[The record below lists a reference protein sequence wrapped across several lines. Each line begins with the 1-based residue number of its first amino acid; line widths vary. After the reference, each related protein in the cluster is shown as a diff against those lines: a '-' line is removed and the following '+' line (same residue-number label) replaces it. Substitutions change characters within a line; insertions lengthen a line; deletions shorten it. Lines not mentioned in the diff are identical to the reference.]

1 LAAQS
6 GQGVSARREIA
17 GVTQSAVEI
26 ISPASEAEA
35 AQFVLEAR
43 AKGRKL
49 DIVGGGT
56 RVGLGRPACAD
67 LKLSTTQMSG
77 IVFYEPAE
85 MVICAQAGT
94 PVRQIEALIAQ
105 RGQMLPFEPMD
116 HCPLYGSEG
125 EPTIGGLVAGN
136 ISGPRRIS
144 AGAARDALIGLR
156 LVNGGGELIKSGGRV
171 MKNVTGLDLVKLNC
185 GAHGTLGLVTQA
197 TFKLLPKP
205 ECEASIVIRRL
216 EDKRAIEALSI
227 ALGSPFG
234 VSGAAHISAGMGR
247 EFPRTFLRIEG
258 FRASVDYRIASLL
271 ALLEPF
277 GAKHALE
284 DEYSE
289 RIWRAVG
296 DAAFLAAPGEH
307 AVWRVSL
314 APSRAADFMAKL
326 GPAALA
332 HFYDWGGGLVWLSS
346 EASASAAAAIRAAL
360 APFGGHATLVRA
372 PVELRAAIDV
382 FQPLSA
388 PLMQITKG
396 VKASFDPNGL
406 FNFGRMYRGV

>member
-1 LAAQS
+1 
-6 GQGVSARREIA
+6 VNPND
-17 GVTQSAVEI
+17 VETLT
-26 ISPASEAEA
+26 PASEAEA
-35 AQFVLEAR
+35 AAIVLEAR
-43 AKGRKL
+43 GAGRKL

-56 RVGLGRPACAD
+56 RAGLGRPASA
-67 LKLSTTQMSG
+67 TQAVGTSKMSG

-85 MVICAQAGT
+85 MVISAEAGT
-94 PVRQIEALIAQ
+94 PVSQIEALIAQ

-116 HCPLYGSEG
+116 HCPLYGADG
-125 EPTIGGLVAGN
+125 EATIGGLVAGN

-156 LVNGGGELIKSGGRV
+156 LVNGRGEIIKTGGRV

-185 GAHGTLGLVTQA
+185 GAHGTLGLITQA

-216 EDKRAIEALSI
+216 EDARAIEALSV

-247 EFPRTFLRIEG
+247 EFARTFLRIEG
-258 FRASVDYRIASLL
+258 FRDSVDYRVASLL
-271 ALLEPF
+271 ALLAPF

-284 DEYSE
+284 DEYSG
-289 RIWRAVG
+289 RIWRAIG
-296 DAAFLAAPGEH
+296 DAQFLAAPSER

-314 APSRAADFMAKL
+314 APSKAAGFMA
-326 GPAALA
+326 GVADHA
-332 HFYDWGGGLVWLSS
+332 HAHLYDWGGGLVWLSS
-346 EASASAAAAIRAAL
+346 DASGAAAAAIRAAVT
-360 APFGGHATLVRA
+360 PRGGHATLVRA
-372 PVELRAAIDV
+372 PDALRETVDV
-382 FQPLSA
+382 FEPLSA

-396 VKASFDPNGL
+396 VKASFDPDGI
-406 FNFGRMYRGV
+406 FNYGRMYRGV

>member
-1 LAAQS
+1 M
-6 GQGVSARREIA
+6 
-17 GVTQSAVEI
+17 VETLN
-26 ISPASEAEA
+26 PASEAEA
-35 AQFVLEAR
+35 AQLVLEAR

-56 RVGLGRPACAD
+56 RAGLGRPSHAD
-67 LKLSTTQMSG
+67 TAISTAKMAG
-77 IVFYEPAE
+77 IAFYEPAE
-85 MVICAQAGT
+85 MVICAEAGT
-94 PVRQIEALIAQ
+94 PVREIEALIAQ

-116 HCPLYGSEG
+116 HRGLYGTPG

-156 LVNGGGELIKSGGRV
+156 LVNGRGEIIKNGGRV

-185 GAHGTLGLVTQA
+185 GAQGTLGLVTQA

-205 ECEASIVIRRL
+205 ECAASIVIRRL
-216 EDKRAIEALSI
+216 DDKRAIEALSI
-227 ALGSPFG
+227 ALGSPFS

-289 RIWRAVG
+289 RIWRAIG
-296 DAAFLAAPGEH
+296 DATFLTTPEELAI
-307 AVWRVSL
+307 WRVSL
-314 APSRAADFMAKL
+314 APSKAADFVARV
-326 GPAALA
+326 GAHAQA

-346 EASASAAAAIRAAL
+346 EATPDAAATIRAAL
-360 APFGGHATLVRA
+360 APLGGHATLVRA
-372 PVELRAAIDV
+372 PQELRETIDV
-382 FQPLSA
+382 FEPLSA

-396 VKASFDPNGL
+396 VKTSFDPDGV
-406 FNFGRMYRGV
+406 FNAGRMYAGV

>member
-1 LAAQS
+1 MLFRS
-6 GQGVSARREIA
+6 VLDARE
-17 GVTQSAVEI
+17 
-26 ISPASEAEA
+26 
-35 AQFVLEAR
+35 
-43 AKGRKL
+43 KGRKL

-56 RVGLGRPACAD
+56 RAGLGRPSHAD
-67 LKLSTTQMSG
+67 AAISTAKMSG
-77 IVFYEPAE
+77 VVFYEPAE

-94 PVRQIEALIAQ
+94 TVREVEALIAQ

-116 HCPLYGSEG
+116 HCPLYGAEG

-156 LVNGGGELIKSGGRV
+156 LVNGRGEIIKSGGRV

-216 EDKRAIEALSI
+216 EDKRAIAALSI

-289 RIWRAVG
+289 RIWRAIG
-296 DAAFLAAPGEH
+296 DATFLAAPGER

-314 APSRAADFMAKL
+314 APSKAADFVA
-326 GPAALA
+326 GVGEHAYE

-346 EASASAAAAIRAAL
+346 EASAGAAAAIRAAL

-372 PVELRAAIDV
+372 PDALRETIDV
-382 FQPLSA
+382 FEPLSQPLMRIA
-388 PLMQITKG
+388 KG
-396 VKASFDPNGL
+396 VKASFDPDGL
-406 FNFGRMYRGV
+406 FNYGRMYQGV